1 MKKHVIEYYC
11 DICGKTMG
19 IKEYKQLLLPCRIT
33 YNNGI
38 KTYESNKNKNQWAE
52 FDVCEHCE
60 SIISEHFKKCVAD
73 MIKNIDTG
81 CVNTNVILEEL
92 K

>member
-11 DICGKTMG
+11 DICGKVSTDV
-19 IKEYKQLLLPCRIT
+19 KEYKQLLLPYHIT
-33 YNNGI
+33 CSIGS
-38 KTYESNKNKNQWAE
+38 KTYENNKSHWAE

-60 SIISEHFKKCVAD
+60 NIIRKHFRECIAD
-73 MIKNIDTG
+73 ITKNIDTD
-81 CVNTNVILEEL
+81 CVTTTIVLEEL